1 MIISHPQGLLI
12 TEVDLVLTEVALTLR
27 VLDLQPRGLHCQANR
42 ANDVLDHRRAKNG
55 VVDVVGI
62 GWLEI
67 AVGLLTRRLVGLAIQ
82 HELQLGANLRGP
94 SPLGQ
99 TRQLSPQ
106 DLAWRL
112 GDGRTVVVFDIGE
125 ADDGAF

>member
-67 AVGLLTRRLVGLAIQ
+67 AMIDAAGVGVMDGAGGEFEVLRRT
-82 HELQLGANLRGP
+82 
-94 SPLGQ
+94 S
-99 TRQLSPQ
+99 TRQRS
-106 DLAWRL
+106 
-112 GDGRTVVVFDIGE
+112 E
-125 ADDGAF
+125 